1 MERVV
6 FAVYGTESPQLVL
19 LPNGI
24 SMDRRTEPLLLW
36 RLASAV
42 VLAAT
47 VGILAVG
54 RDRDR
59 SIATTDPHG
68 PPTPAANRPAR
79 EPDPPQQPPALSA
92 AFRPHSPNPDHGG
105 REDVPATTFSICARD
120 PQTGELGVAV
130 TTRVTQVG
138 RLCPFVKVGVGAV
151 STQALV
157 RVEYGPRALELLER
171 GTPPQQVIDTL
182 LADDRQ
188 REHRQLGIV
197 SADGRTAAFTGD
209 ACLPFAAHR
218 IGPNYTVQG
227 NLLVGPEVLDAVE
240 ASFRSTEG
248 SGFPLADRLLLALQA
263 GQRVGGDKRSGR
275 KQSAA
280 LVVAH
285 PERSFYGR
293 QPWLSLHVAEH
304 PTPVRELRR
313 QYDAIFQRLG
323 HRTLVWQRGR
333 DVVELKAGLA
343 ELGYL
348 DTQGHPLAE
357 LIRREDFPDFDR
369 ATARAVDAFRAAHG
383 LPTPDDGLGHESG
396 VVDETFVRVF
406 KRALANH
413 RRGPA
418 EPAPPP
424 LPAPPQ

>member
-1 MERVV
+1 
-6 FAVYGTESPQLVL
+6 
-19 LPNGI
+19 
-24 SMDRRTEPLLLW
+24 MDRHADSVPLW
-36 RLASAV
+36 NAISAF
-42 VLAAT
+42 VLIA
-47 VGILAVG
+47 AVG
-54 RDRDR
+54 VLSIRQDRDR
-59 SIATTDPHG
+59 SIGTADRH
-68 PPTPAANRPAR
+68 AAR
-79 EPDPPQQPPALSA
+79 EPAADHPPRQPDSSQHPPAIPD
-92 AFRPHSPNPDHGG
+92 AFRPHASHPDRGDH
-105 REDVPATTFSICARD
+105 EDVPAATFSICARD
-120 PQTGELGVAV
+120 SQTGELGVAV

-157 RVEYGPRALELLER
+157 RVEYGPRALELLEQ

-197 SADGRTAAFTGD
+197 SADGRAAAYTGN

-285 PERSFYGR
+285 PERSFYGQ

-333 DVVELKAGLA
+333 DIVELKAGLA

-348 DTQGHPLAE
+348 DTNGRPLAE
-357 LIRREDFPDFDR
+357 LIRRDDFPDFDR

-383 LPTPDDGLGHESG
+383 LPTPDDRLGHESG
-396 VVDETFVRVF
+396 LVDETFVRVF

-424 LPAPPQ
+424 LPAPPR